1 MYFCAFHI
9 SAVTIPYNYIVYD
22 RPCNLSEL
30 LGQDLAHYHQSS
42 RNSFSYKHKSDSHS
56 NVIYSLLPMRR
67 RSKQWPLSREGCST
81 VSWNVPTQS
90 REGFCVYMDERAPR
104 GVTSATWT
112 ATSARQASHSYRSA
126 RRHALRHGLKY
137 RVKVLH
143 CSLLLLKSRSVRLN
157 LINTEYQSREA
168 SVSAGLAH
176 LEASLCGAALPD
188 SAREKEK

>member
-9 SAVTIPYNYIVYD
+9 SALTIPYNYIVYD

-42 RNSFSYKHKSDSHS
+42 RNRFSYMHKSDSHS

-104 GVTSATWT
+104 GVTSAPGQ
-112 ATSARQASHSYRSA
+112 RPPRG
-126 RRHALRHGLKY
+126 RRHIATEAHGATRFDMAWNIALKCSTVVFCCWKAG
-137 RVKVLH
+137 VLGW
-143 CSLLLLKSRSVRLN
+143 
-157 LINTEYQSREA
+157 I
-168 SVSAGLAH
+168 
-176 LEASLCGAALPD
+176 
-188 SAREKEK
+188 

>member
-1 MYFCAFHI
+1 M
-9 SAVTIPYNYIVYD
+9 YD

-42 RNSFSYKHKSDSHS
+42 RNRFSYMHKSDSHS
-56 NVIYSLLPMRR
+56 NCYLFSAAHEKALKAMAPV
-67 RSKQWPLSREGCST
+67 
-81 VSWNVPTQS
+81 
-90 REGFCVYMDERAPR
+90 PR
-104 GVTSATWT
+104 GLLHCFVERTNSEQRGVLCLYGRARAAWSNFSTWT